1 MDSGVGPESSTRETK
16 RMRQF
21 MVGLQQNGLA
31 GTREYAVLL
40 RYLSLVSMFVILIGC
55 AKQKGTEYFPETSAS
70 SRYEYSLEYQTP
82 LGGVQKASVTTR
94 VDGQEAI
101 RGQQYHKL
109 VSTFFGVPG
118 LDQRVVF
125 ERWTA
130 TGVYA
135 VDGDHKDSAEYLDTP
150 FPVSI
155 GSTWTS
161 RAPDHTDTYKVLGV
175 ETVETPHETFK
186 DCLKLSANGT
196 GTNGS
201 SEGTEYLAPNI
212 GLVKLVTV
220 ASGVRMT
227 LTLEKYKK

>member
-1 MDSGVGPESSTRETK
+1 
-16 RMRQF
+16 MRQC
-21 MVGLQQNGLA
+21 MVGIQQNGLA
-31 GTREYAVLL
+31 GAREYAVLF

-55 AKQKGTEYFPETSAS
+55 SKQKGAEYYPEATAS
-70 SRYEYSLEYQTP
+70 SRYEYTLEYRTQP
-82 LGGVQKASVTTR
+82 GGVEKASVTTR

-101 RGQQYHKL
+101 RGQHYHKL
-109 VSTFFGVPG
+109 VTTFFGVPG
-118 LDQRVVF
+118 LDQRIVF
-125 ERWTA
+125 VRWTP
-130 TGVYA
+130 TGTYVI
-135 VDGDHKDSAEYLDTP
+135 DGDHRDSAEYLDTP

-155 GSTWTS
+155 GSTWAS
-161 RAPDHTDTYKVLGV
+161 KAPDHTDTYKVLGI

-186 DCLKLSANGT
+186 DCLKLSTNGN
-196 GTNGS
+196 GANGS